1 MTMDD
6 EWGRPT
12 EVTGE
17 YARPA
22 ELKGHLL
29 IVFPLGYVPEI
40 STQFGLS
47 DGIAV
52 DVVDLDDKNE
62 HGLPGKVY
70 RSSNFMQAQLI
81 ASLKNQIGSK
91 ILGVMGQGV
100 GKIGRNPPWVII
112 DKSGD
117 PVARDRAAA
126 WKQANPDFRPSSFA
140 KWEPPA
146 QQQPAQQVQQP
157 RQQQAQQAPRQSTGS
172 AILDSMS
179 MTPVAGSAPL
189 SGEEQKLLAQFRE
202 RQRQAQQQDQW
213 EDQAPF

>member
-1 MTMDD
+1 MTMDE

-22 ELKGHLL
+22 DLKGHLL

-62 HGLPGKVY
+62 QGQPGKVY

-81 ASLKNQIGSK
+81 ASLKNQIGTK
-91 ILGVMGQGV
+91 ILGVMSQGV
-100 GKIGRNPPWVII
+100 GKIGRNPPWVLV
-112 DKSGD
+112 DMSGNAG
-117 PVARDRAAA
+117 ARERAAA
-126 WKQANPDFRPSSFA
+126 WKAAHPDFRPSSFA
-140 KWEPPA
+140 QRSPEPTQGQQSSGQQP
-146 QQQPAQQVQQP
+146 QSQDQQPA
-157 RQQQAQQAPRQSTGS
+157 RS

-179 MTPVAGSAPL
+179 MTPVAGSATL

-202 RQRQAQQQDQW
+202 RQRQAQQQDQF
-213 EDQAPF
+213 EDRAPF